1 VQQGNLTSAAVWAF
15 RLALAGAM
23 ITVDNPFRLAA
34 AALILAL
41 QIPVQAGIAATVAR
55 VRAPQE

>member
-1 VQQGNLTSAAVWAF
+1 
-15 RLALAGAM
+15 M